1 MSRKRNGALTG
12 LAVAAG
18 ALAAAQIALR
28 AWRRFPVRGKVVLV
42 TGSSRGFGL
51 ALAERFAR
59 AGARVVLTA
68 RDEME
73 LGRARNLL
81 LDRSAT
87 DKEHLLTRP
96 CDLRENEQVLRLMCS
111 IEEHWGGVDVLVN
124 NAGVISVGPVESQP
138 LAAFED
144 AIRSNY
150 FNMVHCTLAVLPAML
165 QRREGAIVNIA
176 SIGGKVAVPHLLP
189 YSASKFAVV
198 GFSQGLHAEVRAKG
212 VRVTTVTPGLLRT
225 GSPRNAKV
233 VGNREEEFRWFNLGD
248 SLPGVSRNAYAAA
261 GRVLR
266 ATETAETEL
275 SITPQA
281 ALAAR
286 LAQVLPALTAS
297 VLSLVNKTLP
307 APRPKERKPLP
318 GATAEE
324 EEDVR
329 LLTGLGRAAE
339 QEWNEL

>member
-1 MSRKRNGALTG
+1 MSKVKTAAI
-12 LAVAAG
+12 AVA
-18 ALAAAQIALR
+18 ALAAAELLLR
-28 AWRRFPVRGKVVLV
+28 SRRRYPVRGKVALI

-68 RDEME
+68 RDADA
-73 LGRARNLL
+73 LLRAKAILLERGAALESDILL
-81 LDRSAT
+81 L
-87 DKEHLLTRP
+87 P
-96 CDLRENEQVLRLMCS
+96 CDLRERDEVAALLQKVR
-111 IEEHWGGVDVLVN
+111 ERFGRVDVLVN

-138 LAAFED
+138 VEAFEN

-150 FNMVHCTLAVLPAML
+150 LSMVYTSMGVLPGML
-165 QRREGAIVNIA
+165 ARGDGAVVNIA

-189 YSASKFAVV
+189 YSGSKFAAV

-225 GSPRNAKV
+225 GSPKAALV
-233 VGNREEEFRWFNLGD
+233 VGRRAEEFRWFNLGD
-248 SLPGVSRNAYAAA
+248 SLPGFSRDAYAAA

-266 ATETAETEL
+266 ACETGETEL

-286 LAQVLPALTAS
+286 TAQLAPALTARI
-297 VLSLVNKTLP
+297 LSLVNRFLP
-307 APRPKERKPLP
+307 APDPRERTPLP
-318 GATAEE
+318 GAMATEK
-324 EEDVR
+324 D
-329 LLTGLGRAAE
+329 LSGLTGAGRAAE
-339 QEWNEL
+339 ARWNEG